1 MIKNVALKKFLSGTV
16 FRGITALN
24 RAVPVRDDVILLY
37 CNMEFRGNIR
47 YLYDYLI
54 EQGYNRKYTII
65 RSQNEPFTGPV
76 PTPRPSDGSCGPDMF
91 FIRSESSPLNR
102 RPARR

>member
-37 CNMEFRGNIR
+37 CNMEFRDNIR

-76 PTPRPSDGSCGPDMF
+76 PDNVTRTNLSQALCRTM
-91 FIRSESSPLNR
+91 
-102 RPARR
+102 